1 MTLKNYKNWRYN
13 VKNIYPVDKMTSGV
27 LFHQNKF
34 FPIMFIRPNIFFP
47 WLRSFLVFLFNR
59 CLCPCPLH
67 VIFITYIHILYVA
80 FWMLLLLLFPCC
92 TFTIVLP
99 YSTITIFVWRNTF
112 VINIIAEW
120 FIMITTSART
130 RTTSSTAI
138 PMIIIHIR
146 TLMQLMLKRKKTL

>member
-67 VIFITYIHILYVA
+67 DIFITYIHILYVA

-92 TFTIVLP
+92 TFTTVLL

-112 VINIIAEW
+112 VINTIAEL
-120 FIMITTSART
+120 FIMICASART
-130 RTTSSTAI
+130 KTTSSTAI

-146 TLMQLMLKRKKTL
+146 TLMQFMLKRKKAL